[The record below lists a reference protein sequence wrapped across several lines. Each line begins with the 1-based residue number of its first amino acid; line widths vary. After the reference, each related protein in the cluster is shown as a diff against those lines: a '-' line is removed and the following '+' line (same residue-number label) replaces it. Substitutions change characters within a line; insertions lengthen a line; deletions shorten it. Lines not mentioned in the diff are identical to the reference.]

1 MQVSGLMEKLQRKY
15 TQETNSI
22 KNLNQQNC
30 MLMKKSIKT
39 VQNVIR
45 KKKKAY
51 FKENMANPKKNF
63 GKH

>member
-1 MQVSGLMEKLQRKY
+1 
-15 TQETNSI
+15 
-22 KNLNQQNC
+22 
-30 MLMKKSIKT
+30 MKKSIKT

-51 FKENMANPKKNF
+51 FKENMANPKENF